1 MADAMSGRCG
11 ARAAALL
18 VAATSASLACAQ
30 ANFPSKPLRLI
41 IPYPPGG
48 PTDVV
53 GRVVAAKMGEG
64 MKQTVVVDNRSG
76 ASGLIGTAELAKAAP
91 DGYTMLFHIVTT
103 AAINPHIYRK
113 VQFDW
118 IKDFQPLARIA
129 IVPNVLLI
137 NKDVPA
143 RNVRELIALAKG
155 NPGKLTYASSGN
167 ASLLHLSGA
176 LFAQQAG
183 IDILHVPYKGA
194 APAMVDIMSGAITM
208 IFANIPGLLGTI
220 RSGQMR
226 ALAVTTAE
234 RVPALPDV
242 PTMVE
247 SGLPNFQNASWFS
260 LFTRAGV
267 PAPVLHK
274 LEAEALRAIN
284 NPDTVA
290 RLNDLGAVPA
300 PLGAV
305 EFGKFWRSEIE
316 YWRPIVLNPAIKLEE
331 N

>member
-1 MADAMSGRCG
+1 MKMRTGMTDALRVVTIIGF
-11 ARAAALL
+11 
-18 VAATSASLACAQ
+18 ATSAACVSAQ
-30 ANFPSKPLRLI
+30 EKFPSKPLRLI

-53 GRVVAAKMGEG
+53 GRIVGAKMGEG
-64 MKQTVVVDNRSG
+64 LGQIVVVDNRAG
-76 ASGLIGTAELAKAAP
+76 ASGVIGTSMLARAAP

-103 AAINPHIYRK
+103 AAINPHIYTK

-118 IKDFQPLARIA
+118 VKDFQPLARIA

-143 RNVRELIALAKG
+143 RSVRELIALAKA
-155 NPGKLTYASSGN
+155 NPGKLTYASSGT
-167 ASLLHLSGA
+167 ASLLHLSGV

-194 APAMVDIMSGAITM
+194 APAMQDILAGEITM
-208 IFANIPGLLGTI
+208 IFANIPGLMGTI
-220 RSGQMR
+220 KSGQMR
-226 ALAVTTAE
+226 ALAVTTGE
-234 RVPALPDV
+234 RLQALPDL

-247 SGLPNFQNASWFS
+247 SGLPKFQNASWFS

-267 PAPVLHK
+267 PAPLLTK
-274 LEAEALRAIN
+274 LETEALRAIN

-290 RLNDLGAVPA
+290 RLKEMGAVAA
-300 PLGAV
+300 PMGAV
-305 EFGKFWRSEIE
+305 QFEKFWKAEIE
-316 YWRPIVLNPAIKLEE
+316 YWRPIVLDPAIVLSL
-331 N
+331 

>member
-1 MADAMSGRCG
+1 MKSIDVV
-11 ARAAALL
+11 LL
-18 VAATSASLACAQ
+18 AATVLVIATTASLAFAQ
-30 ANFPSKPLRLI
+30 AGYPSRPLRLI

-53 GRVVAAKMGEG
+53 GRVVGARMSEG
-64 MKQTVVVDNRSG
+64 FGQVVVIDNRSG
-76 ASGLIGTAELAKAAP
+76 ASGLIGTAELAKSAP
-91 DGYTMLFHIVTT
+91 DGHTMLFHIVTT
-103 AAINPHIYRK
+103 AAINPHIYKK

-143 RNVRELIALAKG
+143 KNVKELIALAKAS
-155 NPGKLTYASSGN
+155 PGKLTYASSGN

-194 APAMVDIMSGAITM
+194 APALQDIMAGTITM
-208 IFANIPGLLGTI
+208 IFANIPGLLGMI
-220 RSGQMR
+220 NSGQLR
-226 ALAVTTAE
+226 AIAVTTAE
-234 RVPALPDV
+234 RVPSLPNV
-242 PTMVE
+242 PTIAE
-247 SGLPNFQNASWFS
+247 SGLPKFQNASWFS

-267 PAPVLHK
+267 SAPVLAK

-284 NPDTVA
+284 HSDTVA
-290 RLNDLGAVPA
+290 RLKEMGAVPA
-300 PLGAV
+300 PMRGAQLD
-305 EFGKFWRSEIE
+305 KFWKAEIE
-316 YWRPIVLNPAIKLEE
+316 YWRRIVLDPAIKLEQ

>member
-1 MADAMSGRCG
+1 MKTRAGVTVALRVMTIVALATG
-11 ARAAALL
+11 ASC
-18 VAATSASLACAQ
+18 VSAQ
-30 ANFPSKPLRLI
+30 GKFPSKPLRLI

-53 GRVVAAKMGEG
+53 GRVVSAKLGEG
-64 MKQTVVVDNRSG
+64 LGQIVVVDNRAG
-76 ASGLIGTAELAKAAP
+76 ASGVIGTAELAKAAP

-103 AAINPHIYRK
+103 AAINPHIYKK

-118 IKDFQPLARIA
+118 VKDFQPLARIA

-143 RNVRELIALAKG
+143 KSVKELIALAKA

-176 LFAQQAG
+176 LFAKQAG

-194 APAMVDIMSGAITM
+194 APAMQDILSGAITM
-208 IFANIPGLLGTI
+208 IFANIPGLMGTI
-220 RSGQMR
+220 KSGQMR
-226 ALAVTTAE
+226 ALAVTTGE
-234 RVPALPDV
+234 RLQSLPDV

-247 SGLPNFQNASWFS
+247 SGLPKFQNASWFS
-260 LFTRAGV
+260 LFTRAGL
-267 PAPVLHK
+267 PAPVLGK
-274 LEAEALRAIN
+274 LETEALRAIN

-290 RLNDLGAVPA
+290 RLKEMGAVPA
-300 PLGAV
+300 PMGAAPF
-305 EFGKFWRSEIE
+305 EKFWKAEIE
-316 YWRPIVLNPAIKLEE
+316 YWRPIVLDPAIELEP